1 MAKTV
6 RVDEETYR
14 RLCEQAGKLEAVL
27 KRPVS
32 LDEAIR
38 YLTGALKKANRISDL
53 AGSWDV
59 TDEEVET
66 IKKSLEEGWKHWTQ
80 KVSA

>member
-6 RVDEETYR
+6 RIDEETYR
-14 RLCEQAGKLEAVL
+14 SLCEQAGKLEAVL

-32 LDEAIR
+32 LDETIR
-38 YLTGALKKANRISDL
+38 YLTGALKKTNRISDL
-53 AGSWDV
+53 AGTWNL
-59 TDEEVET
+59 TDEEIET
-66 IKKSLEEGWKHWTQ
+66 IKKSLEEGWQHWTQ